1 METVRDLSW
10 RIPQIADEPL
20 QASPVTEKEGFE
32 PSFPPSPHGQRAGTQ
47 YGAKGV
53 SWDDGDDA

>member
-32 PSFPPSPHGQRAGTQ
+32 PSILDSPDGQRDSTQ
-47 YGAKGV
+47 HGASARGE
-53 SWDDGDDA
+53 SA